1 MEKKYFVKSFPTQR
15 PKGAQTPSNCH
26 ISPKCWQNIS
36 NTNIFIPLTH
46 VSQPSARR
54 AHRHPPTVIYP
65 PNVGRKY
72 PIQIYLFNWHICNI
86 FVCLLRKMMVP
97 NCPFYTAVPNCPGAK
112 LSSFHCGAKLSLLH
126 CGAKLSLFHGGAKLS
141 LFHCG
146 AKLSSFHGGA
156 KLSSFHGGAKLS

>member
-1 MEKKYFVKSFPTQR
+1 MQFQDEREILCQMEKKYFVKSFPTQR

-36 NTNIFIPLTH
+36 NTNIFILLTH

-72 PIQIYLFNWHICNI
+72 PIQIYLFNWHICNTLCAFCGRWWCQI
-86 FVCLLRKMMVP
+86 VLVP
-97 NCPFYTAVPNCPGAK
+97 MEAVRPYSTKPGTQEMSLMALTLYFLTQTLYTKYKIEERPP
-112 LSSFHCGAKLSLLH
+112 LE
-126 CGAKLSLFHGGAKLS
+126 
-141 LFHCG
+141 
-146 AKLSSFHGGA
+146 
-156 KLSSFHGGAKLS
+156 